1 MKLCRDGR
9 QSWSIGF
16 AFPPFASPI
25 KRHGMRVEDTI
36 PETTTMSR
44 FFRHYHRE
52 EQVSNPPP
60 PSYDYLGGRPPPPR
74 TVRIYTKAEP
84 NYSLSIRDGEVIL
97 APNDP
102 QDDYQARRTHVHS
115 PCIDSPSLSLLF
127 CCLWTALQHW
137 YKDMR
142 YSNQVKDEEGFP
154 SFALVNKVTGEAIKH
169 SIGAKN
175 PVSHRL
181 PHAALVVLREFIV
194 SSTIPCR
201 FG

>member
-1 MKLCRDGR
+1 
-9 QSWSIGF
+9 
-16 AFPPFASPI
+16 
-25 KRHGMRVEDTI
+25 
-36 PETTTMSR
+36 MSR

-52 EQVSNPPP
+52 EHGSNAPP

-84 NYSLSIRDGEVIL
+84 NYSLSIRDGEVVL

-102 QDDYQARRTHVHS
+102 LDDY
-115 PCIDSPSLSLLF
+115 
-127 CCLWTALQHW
+127 QHW

-142 YSNQVKDEEGFP
+142 YSNQVKDDEGFP

-175 PVSHRL
+175 PVRL
-181 PHAALVVLREFIV
+181 IPYNPDYLDESILPRRSPRWNHCGAVGVAQRGQPDVEDRPPVNNVMERLLLSIYIYSTYYDVPYMEA
-194 SSTIPCR
+194 SSNKM
-201 FG
+201 